1 MRSKKITDFMLKQR
15 LLLWAILL
23 LCPVLPAAEISF
35 TNLAGSVQTF
45 WSDANGLPSN
55 RILDV
60 FQDETGYIWLAS
72 YEGLIRFDGETF
84 TEITEAEH
92 GFTGISP
99 RVLCE
104 DAQSTLWIGTNTT
117 GLYSY
122 NHKTFR
128 RYGTGTGL
136 QNLSIRAITFD
147 DDGRLWVGTADGL
160 AWREK
165 NGKFVPLL
173 NENGKGLGIITFI
186 LPVKD
191 LLFVGSNIPGI
202 TAIRNDR
209 VTKLPYLN
217 EIQHYTFS
225 AAHLD
230 ADGTIWFGTKDGII
244 IKIQDERIVER
255 IALDYLKGVSI
266 NKFLR
271 TSNGTLYA
279 ATDRGIVTLTADK
292 PESFSEDNGLPDN
305 RVSCLCQ
312 DIEGNLW
319 IGMEHGGVGKFS
331 KGKFLD
337 LTSEESLLPEAV
349 NSVLEDADKNIWI
362 ATDHGITCLQSSTLP
377 PSRAAHIDSL
387 TEMLQEVCVRQ
398 IREDADG
405 TLFFATYSDHG
416 LIQFFRDGSTQ
427 ILSEKDGL
435 PNNRV
440 RFSYRSADGMLWIGT
455 SAGLAVCFNDTVTA
469 FTQEDG
475 LPNLFILC
483 AEQSRDGRLWVGTD
497 GGGAIVLKASLDS
510 NRKPT
515 IAVEHVFTRQNGLHS
530 DIVLRITEDTDGN
543 IWLCTSEGLT
553 LYKDGTLYTA
563 DHAIGKHP
571 VSVLN
576 LLQDTAGNFWIITG
590 KDLLL
595 VKSDDFI
602 QAVLQA
608 RSAEN
613 LVRYNR
619 LDGLPG
625 QLAANAWAHITP
637 HNTLFLPTLKGV
649 AVCMP
654 AYHVPNTHAP
664 TVVIEG
670 VILDDTPLDVLDIM
684 EETFPVA
691 ANIKRIVFKFTALS
705 FTIPQRVR
713 FEYKLEG
720 YDDRWHS
727 CGTAREIAYT
737 NLNPGTY
744 SFKVRASNN
753 DGMVNEAGA
762 SAVFVKK
769 QFFYQT
775 GWFALLLILCIGA
788 VIFVPIRR
796 RFRHLKRLAHALGR
810 KAAQK
815 TTELADEKE
824 KHDTLLRTIAP
835 VSVID
840 EYISTGKAKPKIY
853 PAVTVLFADV
863 TGFTEWSERQQP
875 EHIIAQLQAIFTQF
889 DGIMDVFGCDRIKTL
904 GGSYLACCGL
914 RNEKDHATRLVGAAV
929 EMLRSFETINKETGG
944 NFKLKIG
951 IDSGQVTGGLVETP
965 TYNFD
970 IVGET
975 VNTARLLELVTAS
988 MACTVSMET
997 AALISERYQL
1007 YQRPPCLLN
1016 GKGKVPCC
1024 YVKYRDPDYTLEY
1037 ADIERRYAQLTAAF
1051 IHDRFDMC
1059 KAIIAQLDTS
1069 LLEPDMAR
1077 GITIIQQQLP

>member
-1 MRSKKITDFMLKQR
+1 MLKHR
-15 LLLWAILL
+15 ILLCAFLL
-23 LCPVLPAAEISF
+23 LCSLPPAADISF
-35 TNLAGSVQTF
+35 TNLAGTVQTF
-45 WSDANGLPSN
+45 WSDASGLPSN
-55 RILDV
+55 RILDIL
-60 FQDETGYIWLAS
+60 QDETGYIWLAS
-72 YEGLIRFDGETF
+72 YDGLIRFDGETF
-84 TEITEAEH
+84 TEITEVEH
-92 GFTGISP
+92 GFTGMSP
-99 RVLCE
+99 RVLYE
-104 DAQSTLWIGTNTT
+104 DTNGTLWIGTNTT
-117 GLYSY
+117 GLYAYHNNTFQSY
-122 NHKTFR
+122 GLKD
-128 RYGTGTGL
+128 GL
-136 QNLSIRAITFD
+136 QNLSIRAIKFD
-147 DDGRLWVGTADGL
+147 AGNGLWIGTADGL
-160 AWREK
+160 ARREK
-165 NGKFVPLL
+165 DGTFIPIL
-173 NENGKGLGIITFI
+173 NEHGKSLGIITFI
-186 LPVKD
+186 LPAKD
-191 LLFVGSNIPGI
+191 MLFVGSNTPGI
-202 TAIRNDR
+202 TAIHNDS
-209 VTKLPYLN
+209 VVQLPYLKN
-217 EIQHYTFS
+217 IQHYTFS

-230 ADGTIWFGTKDGII
+230 TDGTVWFGTKDGII
-244 IKIQDERIVER
+244 IKIQNEQIVEVLS
-255 IALDYLKGVSI
+255 LDYLKGMSI

-305 RVSCLCQ
+305 RVSCLYE
-312 DIEGNLW
+312 DIESNLW

-337 LTSEESLLPEAV
+337 LTSEESLPPEAV

-362 ATDHGITCLQSSTLP
+362 AMDNGITCLKSSALP
-377 PSRAAHIDSL
+377 PERAAHIDSL
-387 TEMLQEVCVRQ
+387 TEMLQEISVRQ

-416 LIQFFRDGSTQ
+416 LLQFFRDGTTQ
-427 ILSEKDGL
+427 TLSEKDGL

-440 RFSYRSADGMLWIGT
+440 RFSYHSSDGILWIGT
-455 SAGLAVCFNDTVTA
+455 TAGLAAYFNGRITA
-469 FTQEDG
+469 FTQKDR

-483 AEQSRDGRLWVGTD
+483 ALQSKDGRLWLGTD
-497 GGGAIVLKASLDS
+497 GGGAVVVKTAFDSGMNPVINVEQVL
-510 NRKPT
+510 T
-515 IAVEHVFTRQNGLHS
+515 QQNGLHG
-530 DIVLRITEDTDGN
+530 DIVLRITEDTAGN

-553 LYKDGTLYTA
+553 LYKDRKLYAA
-563 DHAIGKHP
+563 DQAIGTYP
-571 VSVLN
+571 LSVLN
-576 LLQDTAGNFWIITG
+576 LLQDTAGNFWIVTG

-595 VKSDDFI
+595 VKSDSFI
-602 QAVLQA
+602 QAVLQPHL
-608 RSAEN
+608 AEH

-649 AVCMP
+649 AVCIP

-664 TVVIEG
+664 TVVIER
-670 VILDDTPLDVLDIM
+670 VILDDTPLNVLDVM
-684 EETFPVA
+684 EGAFPIA
-691 ANIKRIVFKFTALS
+691 AYTKRIVFKFTALS

-720 YDDRWHS
+720 YDTHWHS

-744 SFKVRASNN
+744 TFKVRASNN
-753 DGMVNEAGA
+753 DGMINEEGA
-762 SAVFVKK
+762 SVVFVKK
-769 QFFYQT
+769 PFFYQT
-775 GWFALLLILCIGA
+775 GWFTLLLILCIGV
-788 VIFVPIRR
+788 VIFIPVSG
-796 RFRHLKRLAHALGR
+796 RFKHLKRQAYALRR
-810 KAAQK
+810 KAVEK
-815 TTELADEKE
+815 TTELADERE
-824 KHDTLLRTIAP
+824 KHDSLLRNIAP
-835 VSVID
+835 SPVID
-840 EYISTGKAKPKIY
+840 EYIRTGKAKPKIY
-853 PAVTVLFADV
+853 PAVTILFADI
-863 TGFTEWSERQQP
+863 TGLTEWAERQQP
-875 EHIIAQLQAIFTQF
+875 EHTIAQLQAIFTQF
-889 DGIMDVFGCDRIKTL
+889 DGIIEIFGCDRIKTI

-929 EMLRSFETINKETGG
+929 EILRSFETINTENGG

-951 IDSGQVTGGLVETP
+951 IDSGQVTGGIVETP

-975 VNTARLLELVTAS
+975 VNTARLLELVTAP

-997 AALISERYQL
+997 AVLISGHHPL

-1037 ADIERRYAQLTAAF
+1037 ADIERLYAKLTEAF

-1059 KAIIAQLDTS
+1059 KELIAQLDIS